1 MQRGIFITGTD
12 TDIGKTVVS
21 ACLVH
26 ALKADYWK
34 PIQSGLS
41 DGRDRD
47 AVAALATL
55 EENRIHPSTY
65 ELQAP
70 LSPHEAARLEN
81 IYLDTDAIRLPATK
95 NTLVVEGAGGV
106 LVPICGKFLMIDL
119 MHRLGLPVVVV
130 SRSGLGTINHTL
142 LTLEALRAREINIL
156 GVILNGP
163 KNPANVDAIQN
174 YGEVNILFELE
185 PLSPLDSASIGAIS
199 ERLRKTIESKI
210 S

>member
-21 ACLVH
+21 ACLVR

-34 PIQSGLS
+34 PIHTGLS

-47 AVAALATL
+47 TVAALAIL

-65 ELQAP
+65 DLQAP

-81 IYLDTDAIRLPATK
+81 IYLDTDAIRLPETK

-106 LVPICGKFLMIDL
+106 LVPIYDKFLMIDL
-119 MHRLGLPVVVV
+119 MRRLGLPVVVV

-142 LTLEALRAREINIL
+142 LTLEALRARDINVL
-156 GVILNGP
+156 GVIVNGP
-163 KNPANVDAIQN
+163 KNSANVDAIQT
-174 YGEVNILFELE
+174 YGKVNILFELE
-185 PLSPLDSASIGAIS
+185 PLSPLDSASIEAIS